1 MFVWLQLISFVRL
14 LGGYIKQ
21 HNSSSCSLSN
31 SYGRFQS
38 KREAQAKCNDD
49 QRCIGV
55 LAQSCHKID
64 GTFRLCTD
72 RFETAKTHEESCI
85 FEKKHES
92 GIYLI

>member
-1 MFVWLQLISFVRL
+1 M

-31 SYGRFQS
+31 LYGNFRS
-38 KREAQAKCNDD
+38 KRQAQAKCNDD

-55 LAQSCHKID
+55 LAEPCHETN

-72 RFETAKTHEESCI
+72 RFETSKAHAGSCI
-85 FEKKHES
+85 FERKHES